1 MRVARRH
8 AGQSSRRTSSY
19 NRQSSFA
26 LIGLVRNSID
36 HPRRSYGGWSPLRP
50 ARVLTPQRERDI
62 REKAPVPNEASYKTI
77 ILWRTTTYG
86 VVKWITKPNQSQL
99 RDGFRFSYV
108 NPEAQRSSWRASERP
123 PSGSSAIGLH
133 RSYVPTN
140 SPWATMWP
148 CIAERSFFLSTP
160 AATFSTVSRAYSLKW

>member
-8 AGQSSRRTSSY
+8 AGQSSRRSSSY
-19 NRQSSFA
+19 NRQTSFA

-108 NPEAQRSSWRASERP
+108 NPEAQRSSWCASQRLRHLRRSAFTARTCRPIRLGRRCGLASRRGVFSYPLPRPRSAPCPER
-123 PSGSSAIGLH
+123 
-133 RSYVPTN
+133 
-140 SPWATMWP
+140 
-148 CIAERSFFLSTP
+148 IA
-160 AATFSTVSRAYSLKW
+160 